1 MIREGKIPQE
11 GSSNGLLSSGT
22 DFKILRRI
30 YDKYVRIM
38 EFYTE
43 AKDRNFKKNGLAKN
57 EFQEIIKSPH
67 LNSEY

>member
-43 AKDRNFKKNGLAKN
+43 AKDKTQIGLAKN
-57 EFQEIIKSPH
+57 EFQEI
-67 LNSEY
+67 LRVLT